1 MDVTI
6 LFFVKN
12 LWVTNTANGK
22 CIRYSLKQ
30 YVSMHFVSNHM
41 SVAVLARCIYVHFVC
56 IWQTLINAKELPLF
70 QFASSA
76 VPSRKS
82 LASTQV
88 ARIQRER
95 DFLR

>member
-1 MDVTI
+1 
-6 LFFVKN
+6 
-12 LWVTNTANGK
+12 
-22 CIRYSLKQ
+22 
-30 YVSMHFVSNHM
+30 MH
-41 SVAVLARCIYVHFVC
+41 LAKV
-56 IWQTLINAKELPLF
+56 INAKELPLF